1 MHNQTMAE
9 QCPIHLPIYIQPM
22 HHMLDNGVPHQ
33 TMCAQLRTL
42 HCLHMPHMDQS
53 IVVLDMDVSIVVL
66 PIHRQQ
72 LVEELV
78 ANK

>member
-1 MHNQTMAE
+1 
-9 QCPIHLPIYIQPM
+9 M
-22 HHMLDNGVPHQ
+22 HHKQDNDVPHQ
-33 TMCAQLRTL
+33 TMYAQLHTL
-42 HCLHMPHMDQS
+42 HCLHMPRMDQS
-53 IVVLDMDVSIVVL
+53 IVALDMDVSIVVL